1 MSAVIPPN
9 PDLLQQMVDAVEL
22 VRQRLLRA
30 SAALRAAGVPYAVVG
45 GNAVAAWVA
54 MVDRGAVRNTQ
65 DVDILLRRADF
76 EAAKAA
82 LVGAGFVYRHA
93 AKLDLFLDGSDAS
106 PREAVHVVFA
116 NEFVRDGEPAANPD
130 VSESQDMGS
139 FQVLGLEALV
149 KIKLTAYRRKDQVH
163 VLDMLGVGLIDAS
176 WVKRLPPVLGARLQV
191 LIDSPDA

>member
-1 MSAVIPPN
+1 
-9 PDLLQQMVDAVEL
+9 
-22 VRQRLLRA
+22 
-30 SAALRAAGVPYAVVG
+30 
-45 GNAVAAWVA
+45 

-65 DVDILLRRADF
+65 DVGIPLRRTDF

-82 LVGAGFVYRHA
+82 IVGAGFVYRHA

-116 NEFVRDGEPAANPD
+116 NEFVRDGELAANPD

-139 FQVLGLEALV
+139 FQVIGLEALV

-163 VLDMLGVGLIDAS
+163 VLDMLGVGMIDAS
-176 WVKRLPPVLGARLQV
+176 WVKRLPPALGARLQE
-191 LIDSPDA
+191 LIDWPDA